1 MRKSAIV
8 VILIIVFFILF
19 FLQVNLFSSFTIA
32 GISPNLFVIYVLFV
46 ALFSNQFL
54 GISLGV
60 IFGLILD
67 FVYGRV
73 IGTTAVMLCI
83 IGYLGSYF
91 DKNFSKENKLTIIL
105 MVAGATLIYEF
116 GLYFLNSIIL
126 EFDREY
132 FAFLKIVLIETL
144 YNILLS
150 IIVYPIM
157 QKFGYVI
164 DRTFK
169 KNNILTRYF

>member
-8 VILIIVFFILF
+8 VVLIIVFFILF

-60 IFGLILD
+60 VFGLILD

-105 MVAGATLIYEF
+105 MVAGSTLIYEF

-132 FAFLKIVLIETL
+132 FAFLKIVLVETL